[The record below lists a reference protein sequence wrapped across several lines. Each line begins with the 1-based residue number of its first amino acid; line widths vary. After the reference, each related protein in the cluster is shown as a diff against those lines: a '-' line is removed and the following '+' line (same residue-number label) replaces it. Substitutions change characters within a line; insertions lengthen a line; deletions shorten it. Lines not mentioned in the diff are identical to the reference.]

1 MSLSPS
7 PSDFRAALQSLP
19 HGPEFRFVETLT
31 QLDPGKAATGTYLL
45 RGDEAFLAGHFPGR
59 PILPAVIMVEA
70 IAQVAGIA
78 LQSDAV
84 IPPMPDLR
92 LTAIRAMKILGTA
105 VPSETLEISAE
116 IQGRMGNLVQ
126 AMGRVKVGERLIAEG
141 QVTLSGG
148 TA

>member
-1 MSLSPS
+1 MSPDLQ
-7 PSDFRAALQSLP
+7 AALQSLP
-19 HGPEFRFVETLT
+19 HGPAFRFVESLT
-31 QLDPGKAATGTYLL
+31 QLDPGKSAAGTYLL
-45 RGDEAFLAGHFPGR
+45 RGDEAFLAGHFPGQ

-70 IAQVAGIA
+70 VAQVAGIA
-78 LQSDAV
+78 VQSDPV

-92 LTAIRAMKILGTA
+92 LTAIRAVKILGTA
-105 VPSETLEISAE
+105 VPGETLEISAE

-126 AMGRVKVGERLIAEG
+126 AVGRVRVGGRILAEG